1 MEFVLWCL
9 HIGTWL
15 LQEDFRNDIADG
27 ASFFFLLM
35 LKWYL
40 PQNVYLEMHQ
50 VWYLEYM
57 RLVHPLDVSA
67 VDSLVC
73 VEYAKEDCGCSRCC
87 WPTEKSLQL
96 FFWSLSVDGCN
107 FWQMSECLVGVLI
120 FVKLLDCAVFPFQ
133 NWTVLSNRQGTT
145 TVVLERAWDH
155 RQSSTRIIYLE
166 MNLHF
171 FPHALKV
178 QSHSNIEVSQN
189 N

>member
-1 MEFVLWCL
+1 MEFVLRCL
-9 HIGTWL
+9 HVGTWL
-15 LQEDFRNDIADG
+15 LREDFRNDIADG
-27 ASFFFLLM
+27 ALFFFLLM
-35 LKWYL
+35 SKWYL

-50 VWYLEYM
+50 VWYVEYM

-73 VEYAKEDCGCSRCC
+73 VESKRRLWMFQVLLANRKVFA
-87 WPTEKSLQL
+87 TLLLKSFCRRVQL
-96 FFWSLSVDGCN
+96 
-107 FWQMSECLVGVLI
+107 WQMSECLVGVLI

-133 NWTVLSNRQGTT
+133 SWTVLSNKQGTT
-145 TVVLERAWDH
+145 TVVLERVWDH

-166 MNLHF
+166 MNLIF

-178 QSHSNIEVSQN
+178 RSHSNIEVSQN